1 MLKYMPRWKSISNC
15 RLLGERGPYKLGKT
29 EEKTA
34 ITETRRRIMD
44 AAGKLFAEKG
54 YTETTTVAIAK
65 EAGVNETTIFRN
77 FGNKK
82 NLYIEIFCAN
92 TPGVEDILL
101 NGLTNGVQ
109 LKQDLLLMFREYIN
123 TCVQHIPNYRL
134 SVQQIDELEGQA
146 FFRESANRFENMKS
160 QMVSYLNMLK
170 SFGKIVDT
178 DCEALSE
185 YLFSL
190 FLIKAP
196 QFAGKGESDPEEN
209 KSMQEEFA
217 QECADYVYR
226 LIAAET

>member
-1 MLKYMPRWKSISNC
+1 M
-15 RLLGERGPYKLGKT
+15 GKT

-34 ITETRRRIMD
+34 ITETRRRVMD

-109 LKQDLLLMFREYIN
+109 LKQDLLLMFREYVN

-146 FFRESANRFENMKS
+146 FFRESANRFESMKS

-196 QFAGKGESDPEEN
+196 QFAGTGEFDLEEN
-209 KSMQEEFA
+209 KSLQEEFA

-226 LIAAET
+226 LIAPET